1 MKEPQQ
7 ITKEPQQITKEPQ
20 GEDAQPPSGA
30 QPAQQIT
37 KEPQRVTTK
46 NPKKVEAG
54 KRLAESNRKRS
65 EAKKQA
71 KLEASGVNQYYGIGA
86 VIALGVIGGLGYYTF
101 ISLRKE
107 GNHNE
112 IILNHT
118 HNNRPTSL
126 RWIKSFLYYKMDKK
140 SIVNDL
146 YQVTVISVFAVGY
159 SMLGKKILKMA
170 PPSIQKFDLEDTGKL
185 VAIVAAS
192 EMTREYLI
200 KQEILPDHINV

>member
-1 MKEPQQ
+1 M
-7 ITKEPQQITKEPQ
+7 
-20 GEDAQPPSGA
+20 
-30 QPAQQIT
+30 
-37 KEPQRVTTK
+37 
-46 NPKKVEAG
+46 
-54 KRLAESNRKRS
+54 AESNRKRR

-86 VIALGVIGGLGYYTF
+86 VIALGVIGGLGYY
-101 ISLRKE
+101 IYRSKKGE
-107 GNHNE
+107 QPQK

-118 HNNRPTSL
+118 RNHRPTSL

-146 YQVTVISVFAVGY
+146 YQAAVISVLAVGY
-159 SMLGKKILKMA
+159 SMLGKKILKMT
-170 PPSIQKFDLEDTGKL
+170 PPSVQKFDLEDTGKL

-200 KQEILPDHINV
+200 KQKILPDHINI